1 MTQEPLWTGL
11 GLVGALNARVSGGG
25 LPRKASGVSIDTRT
39 LEPGDLFFAIK
50 GDARDGHDFVLAA
63 FEKGAAAAVVDEAH
77 ARDVAAAGPLFVVKD
92 VQAALERL
100 GAYARA
106 RAEAYIAAITGSV
119 GKTSTKDMARL
130 VFSRFGATHASAAS
144 YNNQWGVPL
153 SLARMPA
160 ATRFGIFEIG
170 MNHAGEIAA
179 LVAQVKPHVAVVT
192 RVAPVHLEYFD
203 SLEAIADAKAEIFG
217 GLLEGGVAIV
227 NRDDETFERL
237 AEAARVSGAGH
248 VFSFGSGQGAEA
260 RLISYETHDAVGVA
274 SAEIFGRRIDYRI
287 NAPGSHIAHNALAV
301 LLVASVFD
309 IDLDQAAAALEEF
322 TPSTGRGRRE
332 TLEHVGGRRVSA
344 TTRASGSDWALGI
357 EARSRALLS
366 EGESAERLYR
376 EAIERL
382 GRTGVRVELARAHLL
397 YGEWLRREN
406 RRVDARDQ
414 LRCAYEMLTA
424 MGIAGFAERARR
436 ELLATGETVRK
447 RTIETAGQLTPQEAQ
462 IARLAGQGLTN
473 TEIGGQL
480 FISPRTVEWH
490 LRKIF
495 TKLGIRSRR
504 QLSWA
509 RPGTGRVAVPA

>member
-1 MTQEPLWTGL
+1 MIQEPLWTGL

-50 GDARDGHDFVLAA
+50 GDARDGHEFVLAA

-77 ARDVAAAGPLFVVKD
+77 ARDFAAAGPLFVVKD

-106 RAEAYIAAITGSV
+106 RTEAYIAAITGSV

-179 LVAQVKPHVAVVT
+179 LVEQVKPHVAVVT

-248 VFSFGSGQGAEA
+248 VFSFGSGEGAEA

-274 SAEIFGRRIDYRI
+274 SAEIFGRRIHYRI
-287 NAPGSHIAHNALAV
+287 NAPGPHIAHNALAV

-309 IDLDQAAAALEEF
+309 IDLEQAAAALEEF

-332 TLEHVGGRRVSA
+332 TLERAGGTITLIDESYNANPTSMRAALELLAATTPGLGGRRVA
-344 TTRASGSDWALGI
+344 VLGDMLELGPRSGELHAELGQD
-357 EARSRALLS
+357 
-366 EGESAERLYR
+366 
-376 EAIERL
+376 
-382 GRTGVRVELARAHLL
+382 LARA
-397 YGEWLRREN
+397 
-406 RRVDARDQ
+406 RVDLLFTAGPNMARAFYAAPEAM
-414 LRCAYEMLTA
+414 RAAHRLTA
-424 MGIAGFAERARR
+424 AEL
-436 ELLATGETVRK
+436 EGLL
-447 RTIETAGQLTPQEAQ
+447 
-462 IARLAGQGLTN
+462 
-473 TEIGGQL
+473 
-480 FISPRTVEWH
+480 
-490 LRKIF
+490 
-495 TKLGIRSRR
+495 
-504 QLSWA
+504 LSA
-509 RPGTGRVAVPA
+509 LRPGDVVMVKGSNGSRTGALVAALRNSSNAAADAG